1 MRSEFPRGPIERRPS
16 WHPAARLSGC
26 FSLKILF
33 PHNCFSHM
41 KVLPHNP
48 TSGHLHWLCPLP
60 KLLVSVVY
68 PIVTCSRKP
77 SVITLSKI
85 LPGTKPYNLI
95 VY

>member
-1 MRSEFPRGPIERRPS
+1 
-16 WHPAARLSGC
+16 
-26 FSLKILF
+26 
-33 PHNCFSHM
+33 M